1 LAKDVVRGFNRG
13 LVMKFLSSAGL
24 LVALA
29 AASAPAQTPVPSP
42 TPAAPPDVSAIMR
55 ESFPTAEEIA
65 SATPVVSPPPADSGV
80 TAAAAVEEP
89 APLAPMPDGLPTP
102 MPSPVA
108 SPVDVP
114 AVPGLDTPL
123 EGNIEAGIPDPMQM
137 TFPTQPEIPAPP
149 VPRSPDPVTTI
160 KLPPASSMELRL
172 TPDAQRLQID
182 DAIRTALT
190 KNPEILA
197 AIQQIRLTTG
207 QMIQVR
213 AALLP
218 TLNASSSYQIQSE
231 DLADPNKSVRGA
243 TFGPT
248 PQNEAWNV
256 TIAVNQNI
264 WSGWKNQA
272 DFSAA
277 RLANDS
283 SFYALRQTI
292 DKVVAETKT
301 LFYDIIF
308 NRALIRVREESVA
321 VLQTQLQDQLSRF
334 EAGTVPRFN
343 VLQAEV
349 ALANAIPPVIQAR
362 NQLRISQFSLVK
374 QLGLDYPGD
383 PSLVPID
390 VLGQLDYD
398 PIKINLGESVFAA
411 LARNP
416 SLKVQRQNILIDAER
431 LKAAM
436 SGFQPTLNATAGW
449 QAFNIPLASQLD
461 ETVNGWFFGV
471 TGSWNL
477 FDGLATVGATKSARA
492 TLEQSRINYDNSV
505 RGVELDV
512 QRAVSNLIEAQEV
525 IDSQRASVVQATE
538 ALRLSRERLD
548 AGAGT
553 QLDVLNAQVSLLQA
567 QTTELEARYRYI
579 TALAEYNRVLSL
591 DTVYADTYDDPM
603 LSANDRRRNDL
614 LNATDNPNPGV
625 LGGTMPK
632 KNETLRGAKP
642 PKEKKARP
650 APTPANQKQ
659 SVKKR

>member
-1 LAKDVVRGFNRG
+1 
-13 LVMKFLSSAGL
+13 M
-24 LVALA
+24 
-29 AASAPAQTPVPSP
+29 PA
-42 TPAAPPDVSAIMR
+42 
-55 ESFPTAEEIA
+55 
-65 SATPVVSPPPADSGV
+65 
-80 TAAAAVEEP
+80 
-89 APLAPMPDGLPTP
+89 GLPTP

-108 SPVDVP
+108 SPVTITDT
-114 AVPGLDTPL
+114 PGLDPQL
-123 EGNIEAGIPDPMQM
+123 EGGIEAGIPDPMQM
-137 TFPTQPEIPAPP
+137 TFPTEPVIPAPP
-149 VPRSPDPVTTI
+149 VEKSPDPVTSI
-160 KLPPASSMELRL
+160 KLPPASSMELKL
-172 TPDAQRLQID
+172 TPDAQRLGID
-182 DAIRTALT
+182 QAISTALT
-190 KNPEILA
+190 KNPEVLS
-197 AIQQIRLTTG
+197 AIQQISRTTG

-218 TLNASSSYQIQSE
+218 TLNVSSGYEVQSE
-231 DLADPNKSVRGA
+231 ELVNPNSSIRGA

-248 PQNEAWNV
+248 PNNEAWN
-256 TIAVNQNI
+256 INISVNQSI

-283 SFYALRQTI
+283 SFYALRETI
-292 DKVVAETKT
+292 DRTVAETKR
-301 LFYDIIF
+301 LFYDVIF

-321 VLQTQLQDQLSRF
+321 VLQTQLQDQQSRF

-362 NQLRISQFSLVK
+362 NQLRISQFTLVK
-374 QLGLDYPGD
+374 QLGLDYPSD

-390 VLGQLDYD
+390 VIGQLDYD
-398 PIKINLGESVFAA
+398 PIKIDLKESVFAA
-411 LARNP
+411 MTRNP
-416 SLKVQRQNILIDAER
+416 SLKIQRQNILIEAER

-449 QAFNIPLASQLD
+449 QSFSIPLANRLD
-461 ETVNGWFFGV
+461 ETVSGWFFGV

-477 FDGLATVGATKSARA
+477 FDGLATIGATKAARA
-492 TLEQSRINYDNSV
+492 ALDQSRINYDNSA
-505 RGVELDV
+505 RGIELDV

-567 QTTELEARYRYI
+567 QTTELEARFRYI

-603 LSANDRRRNDL
+603 LTARDRRRNDR
-614 LNATDNPNPGV
+614 LNAAPNPNPGV
-625 LGGTMPK
+625 LNGAMPK
-632 KNETLRGAKP
+632 KNQTLPRTT
-642 PKEKKARP
+642 PKEKKAKP
-650 APTPANQKQ
+650 TPTPTPAKQ
-659 SVKKR
+659 SVNNR